1 MNRFIVLFIG
11 LLMTHLPGWA
21 DPAQIQAQV
30 VEIEVT
36 GMTCP
41 FCVYGTEK
49 KLNKLPGVDAA
60 EVSLK
65 NKKARILMKPGEKA
79 EIEAIRKAIVDAG
92 FTPGEATVDTSRAAK

>member
-1 MNRFIVLFIG
+1 MKQVIALFVG
-11 LLMTHLPGWA
+11 LLLFVSLARAETP
-21 DPAQIQAQV
+21 QR

-49 KLNKLPGVDAA
+49 KLNGLPGVASA

-65 NKKARILMKPGEKA
+65 NKKALIRMEPGQQA
-79 EIEAIRKAIVDAG
+79 DLNAIREAITDAG
-92 FTPGEATVDTSRAAK
+92 FTPGKVTVESDQVAP